1 MKWLFEWE
9 KPCAPFYPSAFVNC
23 YTVPFKKFLVPVNTL
38 FTGMGHRVSMFYDE
52 ESLAKCE
59 NETLHIILTNKNFVK
74 DYDKFVNNFI
84 KDMYAYGNKVLKDPK
99 PEYFEEFFF
108 AYQKVSIPVGVIRN
122 FNRIGIQKCIEW
134 LSTKIKN
141 KEEMNKAFSALVGTH
156 KKSFSNKEQEEFKKL
171 LSYVLEKDKEFF
183 IRNDPKKILHQMN
196 NKLNSLIDSY
206 LKKYQWF
213 PCGYENEDEWDKLYV
228 IKQLKED
235 LVNPEKVFKKIE
247 ISKRYQKN
255 IKKNREKLLKELNPP
270 KDIKKILDV
279 LSEFTFYKDH
289 IRENINRF
297 HFMIRPYLE
306 KVSESIGLKRME
318 CTELLPW
325 DVAKLIKENK
335 KFKGKLLGKSNYAL
349 LSVGSKVVV
358 KKREEA
364 LKLHKYAVSCER
376 KVNNNVKGIGAS
388 SGKVKGRVKLVFRPR
403 HYYGEKNVVLI
414 APMTN
419 PDLMPVMRNAVA
431 IVTDEG
437 GVTCHAAIVSRELGI
452 PCIVGTRFATKVFKD
467 GDLVEVDADKGVVRK
482 LK

>member
-9 KPCAPFYPSAFVNC
+9 KPCTPFYPSAFVNC

-38 FTGMGHRVSMFYDE
+38 FTGVGHRVSMFYDE
-52 ESLAKCE
+52 VSLAKCE
-59 NETLHIILTNKNFVK
+59 KETLHKILTNKKFIQ
-74 DYDKFVNNFI
+74 DYDEFVNQFI
-84 KDMYAYGNKVLKDPK
+84 KNMYVYGNKVLKDPK

-108 AYQKVSIPVGVIRN
+108 TYQKVSILVGVIRN
-122 FNRIGIQKCIEW
+122 FNRIGIQKCTEW

-141 KEEMNKAFSALVGTH
+141 KEEMNKAFSMLVGTN

-171 LSYVLEKDKEFF
+171 LSYVLEKEKELFT
-183 IRNDPKKILHQMN
+183 RNYPEDILHKMN
-196 NKLNSLIDSY
+196 NKLKLRIDSY

-213 PCGYENEDEWDKLYV
+213 PCGYENEDAWDELYV
-228 IKQLKED
+228 IRQLKETS
-235 LVNPEKVFKKIE
+235 LNPERVFKKME
-247 ISKRYQKN
+247 ISERYQKN
-255 IKKNREKLLKELNPP
+255 IKKNQEKLLKKLKPP

-289 IRENINRF
+289 IRENLNRY

-306 KVSESIGLKRME
+306 KVSERIGLKGLE
-318 CTELLPW
+318 CTEMLPL
-325 DVAKLIKENK
+325 DVAKLIKEKK

-349 LSVGSKVVV
+349 LSVGSKVIV
-358 KKREEA
+358 KKGKEA
-364 LKLHKYAVSCER
+364 LKLHKFAVSCER
-376 KVNNNVKGIGAS
+376 KADNNVKGIGAS

-414 APMTN
+414 SPMTN
-419 PDLMPVMRNAVA
+419 PDLMPAMRNAIA

-452 PCIVGTRFATKVFKD
+452 PCIVGTKYATKVFKD
-467 GDLVEVDADKGVVRK
+467 GDLVEVDANKGVVRR
-482 LK
+482 L